1 MASHRKKKK
10 KKPECLPC
18 TGALGRA
25 PVVSKLQPAPAGQ
38 PSLASS
44 EETILRAAQATAPKH
59 PRLRAIVHEG
69 LTALCRA
76 WTTYTLKRAT
86 ADVAAMSERDYREFG
101 LDKAEILTA
110 LRRLRD
116 EIEGG
121 GRFAARNVGREDA
134 GYPLSIMVSN
144 RTCGSLWMPVSG
156 QLGMGLGAAVW
167 PPRAGQDRR
176 ARPMANLE
184 ALSAKSEGRRLPI
197 PQKAGGRHA
206 RGHQN
211 VLGC

>member
-1 MASHRKKKK
+1 
-10 KKPECLPC
+10 
-18 TGALGRA
+18 
-25 PVVSKLQPAPAGQ
+25 
-38 PSLASS
+38 
-44 EETILRAAQATAPKH
+44 
-59 PRLRAIVHEG
+59 
-69 LTALCRA
+69 
-76 WTTYTLKRAT
+76 
-86 ADVAAMSERDYREFG
+86 MSERDYREFG

-121 GRFAARNVGREDA
+121 GRFGARNVGREDA

-176 ARPMANLE
+176 ARAMANLE
-184 ALSAKSEGRRLPI
+184 ALSAKSEGRTLPI
-197 PQKAGGRHA
+197 P
-206 RGHQN
+206 
-211 VLGC
+211 